1 MGKKYS
7 KKEVRSKW
15 NDITEEPNLIY
26 RNGEKIFNYSGFVKD
41 HPALRYFEYISKIML
56 EHFDIIKEIGE
67 NTDGLRDSKSFDVG
81 HDGISDATK
90 RIKKYGHIKFDEEPF
105 AKALYNSNKLF
116 LFGKIFDYETPL
128 KEKEA
133 SGIGEIDL
141 LSKRNEEV
149 GIIELKIGKLQKGE
163 TLLRALMEAY
173 TFTKLVN
180 NRKEKFIED
189 FGLKNEISFRPI
201 VLTLTDSFCAENMHM
216 LVNGNA
222 PNLKDLIIKMN
233 AHLAKIGILPFEFY
247 AFDSENPALKQ
258 DEQDKIIFE
267 NSKFLEARVMKYDY
281 R

>member
-26 RNGEKIFNYSGFVKD
+26 RNGEKIFNYSGFVKG

-56 EHFDIIKEIGE
+56 EDFDVLKRIGE
-67 NTDGLRDSKSFDVG
+67 TPGNLRKDKSFDMDHEG
-81 HDGISDATK
+81 TLDISGK
-90 RIKKYGHIKFDEEPF
+90 DEDLKITERRL
-105 AKALYNSNKLF
+105 AVALYNSSHHF
-116 LFGKIFDYETPL
+116 RFGKIFDYETPL

-149 GIIELKIGKLQKGE
+149 GIIELKIGKSQKGE
-163 TLLRALMEAY
+163 TLFRALMEAY
-173 TFTKLVN
+173 TFTKLIN
-180 NRKEKFIED
+180 KRKEKFIKD

-233 AHLAKIGILPFEFY
+233 AHLAKIEILPFEFY

-258 DEQDKIIFE
+258 DEQGKIIFE
-267 NSKFLEARVMKYDY
+267 NSKFLEVRVMEYDY